1 MVGLTVLDNEV
12 VELDKEAIADEYTLL
27 DCVDW
32 DSVILDVTDVACDDV
47 CPLFETVS
55 VVLVVDT
62 KPVVEVVEMSMEL
75 YIPELDRCSV
85 LDIGIDDWTVVEGET
100 VIREEE

>member
-1 MVGLTVLDNEV
+1 MLV
-12 VELDKEAIADEYTLL
+12 VE
-27 DCVDW
+27 
-32 DSVILDVTDVACDDV
+32 
-47 CPLFETVS
+47 
-55 VVLVVDT
+55 T

-100 VIREEE
+100 VIRE